1 MAFYRLKDMDLA
13 GKRVLIRTGFDV
25 PVDENGEITD
35 DRRIK
40 ISLPTIE
47 YALKSAKQVVIFFHM
62 GRPKGRE
69 PNLRADKVALK
80 LGELLG
86 HPVKKLD
93 DHGENGLPEDKIV
106 CLENVRFDLREKDK
120 DPSKRDEFGKAL
132 ASLGDLFV
140 QDAFSNSHHDQASM
154 TSVPKFVKS
163 CAGLSLEKEI
173 DTMHDALKSP
183 KRPFVSII
191 GGLKAEKLNVIS
203 NLLPKVDKILVGG
216 ALAFTVLKGLG
227 YEVGDS
233 KIDSEGLESFTEL
246 IEKIRDDDK
255 VVLPVDAMVA
265 DRFAQDA
272 ESKVVPI
279 ENIEKGWMALDIG
292 PDSIKLY
299 KTILAHAKTV
309 TWNGPIGV
317 FEFEKF
323 ASGTK
328 EIAEAVSE
336 TEISI
341 IGGGDSADAIDDLGY
356 SDKVTHVST
365 GGGASLRLLE
375 GKRLVAVEALE
386 LNYDKYNDL

>member
-1 MAFYRLKDMDLA
+1 MVFYRLQDMDIE
-13 GKRVLIRTGFDV
+13 GKRVLIRTGYDV
-25 PVDENGEITD
+25 PVDENGDITD

-40 ISLPTIE
+40 ASLPTIE
-47 YALKSAKQVVIFFHM
+47 HVLKKARQVVVFFHM
-62 GRPKGRE
+62 GRPKDRD
-69 PNLRADKVALK
+69 PRLTANKVALR
-80 LGELLG
+80 LGELLDR
-86 HPVKKLD
+86 PVRKLD
-93 DHGENGLPEDKIV
+93 DHGENGIPDDKIV
-106 CLENVRFDLREKDK
+106 CLENLRFDPREKEK
-120 DPSKRDEFGKAL
+120 EEAKRDEFGKAL

-163 CAGLSLEKEI
+163 CAGLALEKEI
-173 DTMHDALKSP
+173 DAMNNALKDP

-203 NLLPKVDKILVGG
+203 TLLPKVDKIMVGG
-216 ALAFTVLKGLG
+216 ALAFTVLKGMG

-233 KIDSEGLESFTEL
+233 KIDSEGLESFGEL
-246 IEKIRDDDK
+246 IDRIKDDEK

-265 DRFAQDA
+265 DRFAKDA
-272 ESKVVPI
+272 VAKVVPI

-323 ASGTK
+323 AIGTK
-328 EIAEAVSE
+328 EIADAITDVDV
-336 TEISI
+336 SI

-356 SDKVTHVST
+356 SEKVTHVST

-375 GKRLVAVEALE
+375 GKPLVAVEALE
-386 LNYDKYNDL
+386 RNYVKYKDF